1 MVTASTR
8 PSRRTGAA
16 GGCSSPGGAP
26 APLIGSG
33 RGSGSFVQGRAPA
46 GGSGPTALVEL
57 VRQPAPIQLSYRWF
71 RSGVAISGAT
81 QAKYTLTAADY
92 GKVIKLAVTGTK
104 TGYAAV
110 TKYSAGTRAVAP
122 GVFRNVTPTI
132 AGSAK
137 VGQTLTANPGNWGVS
152 GVTFTYKWY
161 RNGATI
167 SGATQASY
175 RLTSA
180 DKGKKITV
188 KVTGKASRYYTA
200 TKTSRATAK
209 VS

>member
-1 MVTASTR
+1 MGARR
-8 PSRRTGAA
+8 PAARRLRSSALAA
-16 GGCSSPGGAP
+16 GRAHSYRVGRLRAAPGQRP
-26 APLIGSG
+26 WSNS
-33 RGSGSFVQGRAPA
+33 SGSPRR
-46 GGSGPTALVEL
+46 SS
-57 VRQPAPIQLSYRWF
+57 SYRWF
-71 RSGVAISGAT
+71 RSGVAIPGAT

-104 TGYAAV
+104 TGYGAV